1 MYKVIFVLES
11 RRAAFDRQYERTS
24 TGFSFDSQEEAE
36 TAISIFNQHKDGYVI
51 RLYV

>member
-11 RRAAFDRQYERTS
+11 RQRIARHQLERTS
-24 TGFSFDSQEEAE
+24 TGFSFNSKEEAE